1 MSLHVVL
8 LAEPELPVPP
18 EHYGGIERIVH
29 LVATGLS
36 QRGHH
41 VTLFAHPDS
50 QVPGALVAWNGTR
63 STSRVDT
70 ARNLAQLA
78 AWSRQQP
85 ERPRV
90 FHSFAR
96 LAYMLP
102 LFASRTPKI
111 QSYQREISRRSVRW
125 GHLLSRGSLSFT
137 ACGASCAATG
147 NVAGRWRVIPNAVL
161 LDRYPLGHQVAPDAP
176 LVFLGRLEAVKGAHV
191 AIEVARRAG
200 RKLIIAGNVPERPMD
215 PDYAQGVLAQCDGQ
229 QVVYAGPVNDAEKA
243 ALLGSAAALV
253 FPIQWDEPF
262 GIVMIEALAC
272 GAPVI
277 AIRRGSVPEVI
288 DDGVTGFHCANVD
301 EMVAAVARLP
311 GLDRRACRRAV
322 EARYSAERVVEQYEA
337 LYLERLAD
345 AERGT

>member
-1 MSLHVVL
+1 MALHVVL
-8 LAEPELPVPP
+8 LAEPEIPVPP

-36 QRGHH
+36 RRGHE
-41 VTLFAHPDS
+41 VTLFAHPES
-50 QVPGALVAWNGTR
+50 RVPCELVGWQGAR

-70 ARNLAQLA
+70 ARHMAQLA
-78 AWSRQQP
+78 NWVRRQP
-85 ERPRV
+85 ERSRV

-111 QSYQREISRRSVRW
+111 QSYQRDISPRSVRW

-147 NVAGRWRVIPNAVL
+147 NVAGRWRVIPNALL
-161 LDRYPLGHQVAPDAP
+161 LDRYPLRREVAPDAP
-176 LVFLGRLEAVKGAHV
+176 LVFLGRLEAIKGAHA
-191 AIEVARRAG
+191 AIEIARRTG
-200 RKLIIAGNVPERPMD
+200 RKLVIAGNVPERPMD
-215 PDYAQGVLAQCDGQ
+215 PRYAQGVLAACDGQ

-243 ALLGSAAALV
+243 TLLGSAAALL
-253 FPIQWDEPF
+253 FPIEWDEPF

-277 AIRRGSVPEVI
+277 AMRRGSVPEVI
-288 DDGVTGFHCANVD
+288 DDGVTGFHCANLD
-301 EMVAAVARLP
+301 EMVAAVARVP
-311 GLDRRACRRAV
+311 SLDRAACRRAV
-322 EARYSAERVVEQYEA
+322 ESRFSADHVVDQYEA
-337 LYLERLAD
+337 LYAERLAD
-345 AERGT
+345 AGRGA